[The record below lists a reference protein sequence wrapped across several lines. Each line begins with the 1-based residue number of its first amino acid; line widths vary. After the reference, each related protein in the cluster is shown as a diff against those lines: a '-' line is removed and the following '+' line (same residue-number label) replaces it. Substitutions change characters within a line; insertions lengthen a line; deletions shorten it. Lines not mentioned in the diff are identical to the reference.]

1 MKTDLRDY
9 IKIYNVIDEQM
20 CNETVKQLSI
30 AEWTKHTYHNPT
42 EEKFISYD
50 DDLSVSNDR
59 ISNKMELM
67 DKTWNCFRNYLNE
80 LDMEWYFS
88 WQAHSEIRFNRYDV
102 NTQMRIHCDHI
113 HTLFDEGFIST
124 IFFNDNI
131 PSDSIKVSTK
141 PFVSNSFT
149 YETLEEKLDIKAKG
163 ESLFIGMPKEN
174 SFNENPKIY
183 KQNKINI

>member
-20 CNETVKQLSI
+20 CNETVKQLNV

-42 EEKFISYD
+42 EEKLISYD

-67 DKTWNCFRNYLNE
+67 DKTWSCFRNYLNE

-113 HTLFDEGFIST
+113 HTLFDGHQKGIPVMSGLGVLNDDYEGGEFLMFGDEKIDLRKGD
-124 IFFNDNI
+124 IMVF
-131 PSDSIKVSTK
+131 PSNFLYPHLVK
-141 PFVSNSFT
+141 PVTSGVRYSFVSW
-149 YETLEEKLDIKAKG
+149 AW
-163 ESLFIGMPKEN
+163 
-174 SFNENPKIY
+174 
-183 KQNKINI
+183 

>member
-20 CNETVKQLSI
+20 CNETVKQLDV
-30 AEWTKHTYHNPT
+30 AEWSKHTYHNPT
-42 EEKFISYD
+42 EEKLISYD

-113 HTLFDEGFIST
+113 HTLFDGQQKGIPVMSALGILNDDYEGGEFLMFGDEKIDLRKGD
-124 IFFNDNI
+124 IMVF
-131 PSDSIKVSTK
+131 PSNFLYPHLVK
-141 PFVSNSFT
+141 PVTSGVRYSFVSW
-149 YETLEEKLDIKAKG
+149 AW
-163 ESLFIGMPKEN
+163 
-174 SFNENPKIY
+174 
-183 KQNKINI
+183 

>member
-20 CNETVKQLSI
+20 CNKTVEQLDV
-30 AEWTKHTYHNPT
+30 AEWSKHTYHNPT

-67 DKTWNCFRNYLNE
+67 DKTWNCFRNYLND

-113 HTLFDEGFIST
+113 HTLFDGQQKGIPVMSALG
-124 IFFNDNI
+124 ILNDDYKGGEFLMFGDEKI
-131 PSDSIKVSTK
+131 DLRKGDIMVFPSNFLYPHLVK
-141 PFVSNSFT
+141 PVTSGIRYSFVSW
-149 YETLEEKLDIKAKG
+149 AW
-163 ESLFIGMPKEN
+163 
-174 SFNENPKIY
+174 
-183 KQNKINI
+183 

>member
-1 MKTDLRDY
+1 MKTDLKDY

-67 DKTWNCFRNYLNE
+67 DKTWNCFRTYLNE

-88 WQAHSEIRFNRYDV
+88 WQAHSEIRFNRYDI

-113 HTLFDEGFIST
+113 HTLFDGQQKGIPTMSALG
-124 IFFNDNI
+124 ILNDDYGGGEFLMFGDEKI
-131 PSDSIKVSTK
+131 DLRKGDIMVFPSNFLYPHLVK
-141 PFVSNSFT
+141 PVTSGVRYSFVSW
-149 YETLEEKLDIKAKG
+149 AW
-163 ESLFIGMPKEN
+163 
-174 SFNENPKIY
+174 
-183 KQNKINI
+183 

>member
-1 MKTDLRDY
+1 MKTDLKDY

-113 HTLFDEGFIST
+113 HTLFDGQQKGIPVMSALGILNDDYEGGEFLMFGDEKIDLRKGD
-124 IFFNDNI
+124 IMVF
-131 PSDSIKVSTK
+131 PSNFLYPHLVK
-141 PFVSNSFT
+141 PVTSGVRYSFVSW
-149 YETLEEKLDIKAKG
+149 AW
-163 ESLFIGMPKEN
+163 
-174 SFNENPKIY
+174 
-183 KQNKINI
+183 